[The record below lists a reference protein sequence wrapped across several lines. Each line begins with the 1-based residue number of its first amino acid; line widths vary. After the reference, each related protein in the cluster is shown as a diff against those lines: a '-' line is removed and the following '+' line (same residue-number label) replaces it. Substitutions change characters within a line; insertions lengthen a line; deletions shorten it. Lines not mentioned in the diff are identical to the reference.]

1 MVKIGNAVYRRNRH
15 FLKPHDVNASPPVRQ
30 PAQAPARSVISP
42 QPESQATINQP
53 PICQPA
59 KYQAS
64 SLPPFSKQRKALKSQ
79 SQAFREYLHSKSTD
93 PLTTLPQST
102 LSTPKQSQPYVG
114 LSPRSSIPLAKF
126 TTPVQDPGPDF
137 PPLPISKT
145 SVRPGP
151 VSPTTLGPQRD
162 RPKRLIKQPVRFQD

>member
-1 MVKIGNAVYRRNRH
+1 
-15 FLKPHDVNASPPVRQ
+15 
-30 PAQAPARSVISP
+30 VISP

-79 SQAFREYLHSKSTD
+79 SQAFREYIHSKSTD

-151 VSPTTLGPQRD
+151 VSLWDTNVTAQKDLLKSLSVSRTEEEIPFT
-162 RPKRLIKQPVRFQD
+162 